1 MGVVNEGGT
10 RAECEEGRA
19 GGCGAARH
27 VCAHLE
33 VLQKKPVPAAVP
45 LIWTAWLVTP
55 RHSAMQPPPF
65 ASPSSGCMLRS

>member
-1 MGVVNEGGT
+1 MREGHELSVRRG
-10 RAECEEGRA
+10 GQGGA
-19 GGCGAARH
+19 GQQDIS
-27 VCAHLE
+27 VPILE

-55 RHSAMQPPPF
+55 RHSAVQPPLF